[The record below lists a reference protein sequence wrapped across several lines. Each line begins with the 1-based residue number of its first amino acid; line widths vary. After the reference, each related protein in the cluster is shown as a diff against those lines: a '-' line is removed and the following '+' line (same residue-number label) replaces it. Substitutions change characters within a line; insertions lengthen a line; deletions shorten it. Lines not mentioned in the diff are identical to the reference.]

1 MEKVALESI
10 CANLTLGQTI
20 QVRTVI
26 GRLLQGEFLSYEGT
40 GITGA
45 LLLSNS
51 GNTFCLS
58 SDQIDRVFIT
68 DDDNVEDTL
77 SPNFLR

>member
-10 CANLTLGQTI
+10 CGNLTIGQTI
-20 QVRTVI
+20 QVRTAI
-26 GRLLQGEFLSYEGT
+26 GRLLQGEFLGYEGT

-58 SDQIDRVFIT
+58 FDQIDRIFIT
-68 DDDNVEDTL
+68 DDDNIEDTL
-77 SPNFLR
+77 SPSVLK